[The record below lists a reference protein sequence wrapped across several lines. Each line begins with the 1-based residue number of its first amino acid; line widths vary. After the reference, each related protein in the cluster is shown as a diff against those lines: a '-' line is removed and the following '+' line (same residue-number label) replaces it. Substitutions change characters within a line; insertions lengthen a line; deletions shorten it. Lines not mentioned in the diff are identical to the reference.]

1 MAASKTSKTK
11 KAAKKPAQKAVKK
24 PEIIEEMPEYAQ
36 ETTTELLPFNPLMQS
51 PVITV
56 NDENEQKVELVN
68 NIESL
73 AVLTKQKLALKREEV
88 QLEVDNKK
96 LDTAKKTIGAVEKII
111 DAVLNEDTLT
121 RVSKSINTPMDMKF
135 MAEAADKL
143 ANTLKS
149 LMSGSAVDELG
160 NKKKQKINFMFKSS
174 GTVQGA
180 ISVDNSDDD

>member
-1 MAASKTSKTK
+1 MSD
-11 KAAKKPAQKAVKK
+11 KKPVVVVDNYKID
-24 PEIIEEMPEYAQ
+24 ESL
-36 ETTTELLPFNPLMQS
+36 TELDNLALEIS
-51 PVITV
+51 PVQ
-56 NDENEQKVELVN
+56 ELEQKVDLVN

-111 DAVLNEDTLT
+111 DAVLTKDVLE
-121 RVSKSINTPMDMKF
+121 RVSLNIKTPMDMKF

-143 ANTLKS
+143 ASTLKN
-149 LMSGSAVDELG
+149 LMSGSAVDEMG
-160 NKKKQKINFMFKSS
+160 NKKKQKINFMFKST

-180 ISVDNSDDD
+180 IQIDNSEDD